1 MIVAG
6 VDVAEERKGLDLVL
20 IDVDRRI
27 LGSFG
32 RLTVADVVSLLLRE
46 HRPDL
51 VCVDSP
57 SGWSRSGASRRA
69 ERELAAMGISA
80 FATGADP
87 GDHPFYRWMRVG
99 FRLFRDL
106 AASYPLFAG
115 GALEGRAAEVYPHAS
130 AVLLA
135 GRDRA
140 EGETKVAFRRSI
152 LRSQGVDEVTLP
164 NGDRVDA
171 ALAALT
177 GVHALEGHW
186 TCVGDPAEGVVLLP
200 IGGGLRRGGGRHP
213 QGQPGPVPGGSE
225 QPFELRL
232 GAPEGHQAH
241 TFGYVDEQVH
251 VALGALLPPGD
262 TAEDRGLPSP

>member
-1 MIVAG
+1 MRMVLDDAPTLRWVIVAG

-20 IDVDRRI
+20 IDEERRI
-27 LGSFG
+27 VGSFG
-32 RLTVADVVSLLLRE
+32 RLTVADVVSLLLGE
-46 HRPDL
+46 FHPDL

-69 ERELAAMGISA
+69 ERELAAIGISA

-99 FRLFRDL
+99 FRLFQELTGPYR
-106 AASYPLFAG
+106 LFAG
-115 GALEGRAAEVYPHAS
+115 DVLEGRAAEVYPHAS

-140 EGETKVAFRRSI
+140 EGETKVAFRRAI
-152 LRSQGVDEVTLP
+152 LRAQGVDEVTLP

-200 IGGGLRRGGGRHP
+200 SRSAGRRAG
-213 QGQPGPVPGGSE
+213 
-225 QPFELRL
+225 
-232 GAPEGHQAH
+232 
-241 TFGYVDEQVH
+241 
-251 VALGALLPPGD
+251 
-262 TAEDRGLPSP
+262 